1 MENLFSTEVM
11 LAVMGIFATIIS
23 GIGWLIKHFI
33 QKRDERQQKVFE
45 ERNKERT
52 KIEDRVTKLERKTEL
67 QDKHIRNI
75 TVIAMRCTNPDC
87 KTKDAVAEYVNNN
100 IDEG

>member
-1 MENLFSTEVM
+1 M
-11 LAVMGIFATIIS
+11 LAVVGIFATIIS

-33 QKRDERQQKVFE
+33 QKRDERQQKVLE

-75 TVIAMRCTNPDC
+75 TVISMKCDKPDC
-87 KTKDAVAEYVNNN
+87 PTKNAVAAYISNNF
-100 IDEG
+100 DEG

>member
-1 MENLFSTEVM
+1 MEGIFSTEVV
-11 LAVMGIFATIIS
+11 LAIVGIFATIVS
-23 GIGWLIKHFI
+23 GIGWLVKHFI
-33 QKRDERQQKVFE
+33 QKRDERQKTIFE

-52 KIEDRVTKLERKTEL
+52 KIEDRVTKLEKKTEI

-75 TVIAMRCTNPDC
+75 TVLAMKCTHPDC

>member
-1 MENLFSTEVM
+1 M
-11 LAVMGIFATIIS
+11 LAVVGIFATIIS

-52 KIEDRVTKLERKTEL
+52 KIEDRVTKLERKNRAAG
-67 QDKHIRNI
+67 QAHPQHHCHRNE
-75 TVIAMRCTNPDC
+75 MHQP
-87 KTKDAVAEYVNNN
+87 
-100 IDEG
+100 

>member
-11 LAVMGIFATIIS
+11 LAVVGIFATIIS

-75 TVIAMRCTNPDC
+75 TVISMKCDKPDC
-87 KTKDAVAEYVNNN
+87 PTKNAVAAYISNNF
-100 IDEG
+100 DEG